1 MSRLKL
7 RKQQGAVARLGENP
21 RQFISDLLR
30 YKKKASAKNNL
41 LIEREWEKVMIKK
54 LLLVIFS
61 KFARGHA
68 KQIRKAQKWID
79 SAQAQFASAVEEA
92 EIAEKEFN
100 KIAES
105 KMEQVEKLLDEVKDA
120 NARMKQAENFKT
132 KIKQFI
138 EE

>member
-1 MSRLKL
+1 MPRLKL
-7 RKQQGAVARLGENP
+7 RKQQGVVACLGENP
-21 RQFISDLLR
+21 KQFISDLLR
-30 YKKKASAKNNL
+30 YKKKANTKNNL

-54 LLLVIFS
+54 LLMAIFS
-61 KFARGHA
+61 KFARSHA
-68 KQIRKAQKWID
+68 KQIAKAQKWID
-79 SAQAQFASAVEEA
+79 SAQAQFASAIEEA
-92 EIAEKEFN
+92 EIAEQEFN

-105 KMEQVEKLLDEVKDA
+105 KMAQVEQLLGEVKDA